1 MHIEY
6 FLFCLKVLYIK
17 FVPVLNPGKD
27 KRFKT
32 AQKNKFQQNEHKEN
46 GKRIIKIE

>member
-1 MHIEY
+1 MQ
-6 FLFCLKVLYIK
+6 
-17 FVPVLNPGKD
+17 FVPVLNPEKD

-46 GKRIIKIE
+46 GNKIVKLRELITKMHRYKY

>member
-1 MHIEY
+1 M
-6 FLFCLKVLYIK
+6 K
-17 FVPVLNPGKD
+17 FVPVLNPEKD

-46 GKRIIKIE
+46 GNKIFKIEWINQKNAQV